1 LGSVL
6 YRITVKQSKNAN
18 GIRLDKGMTVDV
30 VTNSYCN
37 PITTNGGQCVVDA
50 FMRVYGVDIK
60 KAGALN
66 MVYLD
71 YVKIG

>member
-1 LGSVL
+1 ML

-18 GIRLDKGMTVDV
+18 GVRLDKGMTVDV
-30 VTNSYCN
+30 VTDSYSN